1 MRVESQTIL
10 TIHNNV
16 ITRNYRI
23 GLSQSDNRKWELQI
37 RQALES
43 DRGAYMC
50 QIKYV
55 QSVFYN
61 DYKVIMIL
69 LFLKIK

>member
-10 TIHNNV
+10 TIHYNV

-23 GLSQSDNRKWELQI
+23 GLTHSDNRKWELQI
-37 RQALES
+37 RQVQES

-55 QSVFYN
+55 FH
-61 DYKVIMIL
+61 
-69 LFLKIK
+69 IK

>member
-23 GLSQSDNRKWELQI
+23 GLIQSDNRKWELQI
-37 RQALES
+37 RQAQES
-43 DRGAYMC
+43 DRGTYMC
-50 QIKYV
+50 QVNTTPMKYNIAHFDV
-55 QSVFYN
+55 VGKF
-61 DYKVIMIL
+61 
-69 LFLKIK
+69 

>member
-23 GLSQSDNRKWELQI
+23 GLTQSDNRKWELQI
-37 RQALES
+37 KQAQES
-43 DRGAYMC
+43 DRGVYMC
-50 QIKYV
+50 QI
-55 QSVFYN
+55 N
-61 DYKVIMIL
+61 T
-69 LFLKIK
+69 